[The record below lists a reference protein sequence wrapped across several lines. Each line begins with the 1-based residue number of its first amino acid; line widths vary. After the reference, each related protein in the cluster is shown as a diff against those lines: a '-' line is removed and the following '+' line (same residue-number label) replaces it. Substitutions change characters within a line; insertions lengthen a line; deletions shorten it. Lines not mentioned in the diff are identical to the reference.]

1 MPNTLTAE
9 QIRELTL
16 TLLLI
21 ERDLGNEKMA
31 ELTFGQ
37 MKSPAIKRGELPEL
51 SMQLSNVDLIG
62 SFQRV
67 AS

>member
-9 QIRELTL
+9 QVRELAL
-16 TLLLI
+16 TLLAI

-37 MKSPAIKRGELPEL
+37 IKSPAITRGKFPER
-51 SMQLSNVDLIG
+51 SMPLSNVDLTG